1 MQLGNEK
8 GICFSLKLKELKK
21 NYLYYII
28 VSIMYINSVKYCYF
42 NVFINIYL
50 QILYQSGIFMLLSSI
65 CSSII
70 LPSAVS
76 SSSISSSAIPMTM
89 STGLPQYSAL
99 VIAGLFIIYSLREV
113 LSSSEIWNKCLDDS
127 FKLAIIPLILCFVMV
142 VTYKVTEI
150 I

>member
-1 MQLGNEK
+1 
-8 GICFSLKLKELKK
+8 
-21 NYLYYII
+21 
-28 VSIMYINSVKYCYF
+28 MYINSVKYCYF